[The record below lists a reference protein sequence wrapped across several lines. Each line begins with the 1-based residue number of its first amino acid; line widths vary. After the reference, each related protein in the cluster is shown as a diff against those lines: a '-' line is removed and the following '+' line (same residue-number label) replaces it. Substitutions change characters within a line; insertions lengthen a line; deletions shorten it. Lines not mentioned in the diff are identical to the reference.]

1 MTRGGWIV
9 RTLAVA
15 VLATL
20 AAAQLATAQASRTW
34 VSGVGDDINPCSR
47 TAPCKTFAGAISKTA
62 PKGEI
67 NCLDS
72 GGFGAVTITKSITIH
87 CEGSVGGILA
97 SLVSGII
104 VNAAATDTIVI
115 SGLDIEGFGNGLNG
129 IRFLAGGALHVR
141 NTTIRGFN
149 SASAGSG
156 HGIDFEPSVA
166 SRLFLDN
173 VDIENCGTGTNGGG
187 VLIKPTATGSATA
200 VIRNSTIARNVFG
213 VKVESTSAN
222 AVRLDIHDSATTQ
235 SAFSGLTANGSL
247 GSAQIFADRVN
258 STHNGTTG
266 LQANG
271 SLAVIR
277 VANSTIYNNATGMQ
291 VTAGAAMIS
300 NQGNHVRGN
309 GTDGTFT
316 STDAAQ

>member
-1 MTRGGWIV
+1 MTR
-9 RTLAVA
+9 
-15 VLATL
+15 
-20 AAAQLATAQASRTW
+20 
-34 VSGVGDDINPCSR
+34 
-47 TAPCKTFAGAISKTA
+47 
-62 PKGEI
+62 
-67 NCLDS
+67 
-72 GGFGAVTITKSITIH
+72 
-87 CEGSVGGILA
+87 
-97 SLVSGII
+97 
-104 VNAAATDTIVI
+104 
-115 SGLDIEGFGNGLNG
+115 
-129 IRFLAGGALHVR
+129 
-141 NTTIRGFN
+141 N

-291 VTAGAAMIS
+291 PHRSMMK
-300 NQGNHVRGN
+300 RE
-309 GTDGTFT
+309 
-316 STDAAQ
+316 